1 MAIDA
6 LTLYGS
12 WRKFTPS
19 RMFISSQAKP
29 KLHHRSSKQKTK
41 PPAAKKKDD
50 DKKFA
55 AYQEK
60 PQRSHRARASKKK
73 WHEKRVDSE
82 FDMVIVPSD
91 GVSMSGSE
99 NSDDSDWSIG
109 WFEPHSKKFTEND
122 EESFAVLIPYY
133 GSPPVA
139 TNATTRKILA
149 PKEDEPTQQPA
160 MWTTMLANLSRQSSG
175 SAYFSTSSIS
185 FFVQQFFLKLDPK
198 KWTVYK
204 RGGPPSSSS
213 IVSNAEKVLELR
225 ALSCNFG
232 EFYA

>member
-1 MAIDA
+1 
-6 LTLYGS
+6 
-12 WRKFTPS
+12 
-19 RMFISSQAKP
+19 MFISSQAKP

-50 DKKFA
+50 EKKFA

-175 SAYFSTSSIS
+175 NHK
-185 FFVQQFFLKLDPK
+185 KLMER
-198 KWTVYK
+198 WL
-204 RGGPPSSSS
+204 
-213 IVSNAEKVLELR
+213 SNL
-225 ALSCNFG
+225 
-232 EFYA
+232 